1 MDNSCERF
9 QTTDYTEPF
18 SAKLHDKVKE
28 KAFTTVTT
36 GLTEMT
42 WQQVRLVPKHRF
54 SLLLLLFVFLL
65 LLFLL
70 IPLISPLLFVLIFVL
85 ILIVLIRSHEDSQTS
100 PHEVLSTIDFVG

>member
-18 SAKLHDKVKE
+18 SAKLHEKVKE

-54 SLLLLLFVFLL
+54 SLLLFVFLL

-100 PHEVLSTIDFVG
+100 PHEVLSTIDFV